1 MKSATDMLAQA
12 KEIMGKVREAHDA
25 EIAKIDEQIVAL
37 EVEKET
43 KEKTFESLM
52 KETFGTSI
60 SPAKANKAASP
71 GGTRPRRP
79 NVELQSLIL
88 ATFKPGEPLTKEQLM
103 TRLGTKVSKTEG
115 TTISTMLSKLV
126 AEKKL
131 GRIGEFGKGKR
142 GGQYILP

>member
-12 KEIMGKVREAHDA
+12 KEIMGKVREVHDA
-25 EIAKIDEQIVAL
+25 EIAKIDEQIATL
-37 EVEKET
+37 EAEKKT
-43 KEKTFESLM
+43 KESTFQKTM
-52 KETFGTSI
+52 KETFGISI
-60 SPAKANKAASP
+60 APAKATKAAST
-71 GGTRPRRP
+71 GGTRTRRP
-79 NVELQSLIL
+79 NGELQSLIL
-88 ATFKPGEPLTKEQLM
+88 APFKPGEPLTKEQLM

-115 TTISTMLSKLV
+115 ATISTMLNKLV